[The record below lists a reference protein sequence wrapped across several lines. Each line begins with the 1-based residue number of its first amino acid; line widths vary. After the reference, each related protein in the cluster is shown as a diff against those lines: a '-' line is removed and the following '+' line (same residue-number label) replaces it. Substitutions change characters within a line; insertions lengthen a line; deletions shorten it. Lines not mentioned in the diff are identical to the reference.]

1 MRFKTI
7 RREQLR
13 IGMYVHSFNGSWL
26 EHPFWSSRMLVD
38 DEQTL
43 QRILTSSIRELVIDL
58 TRGLDVVGADEKQD
72 ASSRAGIADFAEDES
87 EQSVVAAEQAAGVI
101 GLQDELQRAR
111 QVFAKGKRA
120 VVQMFQDARLGRTME
135 VEGLHDLIDEMSTS
149 VTRNAHALVSVAR
162 IKGKDEYTYLHSVAV
177 AALMIGLARQHG
189 CDEHTVR
196 MAGLAGLLHDMGKA
210 LTPDVIL
217 NKQGKLTDEEYGVMR
232 QHPRQGWELLR
243 SWPGVPEEV
252 LDVCLHHHE
261 KMDASGYP
269 EALPG
274 DGISL
279 LSRMGAICD
288 VYDAIT
294 SNRPYKTGW
303 DPAVSLS
310 RMAAWKGHFDPGLLQ
325 QFVAMLGIYP
335 VGSLVRLGSEQL
347 AVVVEQNPA
356 ALLKPVVSVFYS
368 IRLRQKIPVWQ
379 LDLAQDGCADR
390 IVGREQPENWNIRN
404 LEKLWLPG

>member
-217 NKQGKLTDEEYGVMR
+217 NKPGKLTDEEYGVMR

-279 LSRMGAICD
+279 LSRMGAI
-288 VYDAIT
+288 AMSMMPSLPT
-294 SNRPYKTGW
+294 ALTRPAGIRRFH
-303 DPAVSLS
+303 S
-310 RMAAWKGHFDPGLLQ
+310 AAWRPGRDTL
-325 QFVAMLGIYP
+325 IRDCCS
-335 VGSLVRLGSEQL
+335 SLWPCL
-347 AVVVEQNPA
+347 A
-356 ALLKPVVSVFYS
+356 S
-368 IRLRQKIPVWQ
+368 IR
-379 LDLAQDGCADR
+379 
-390 IVGREQPENWNIRN
+390 
-404 LEKLWLPG
+404 